1 LNEPALFL
9 GLEAERPEFN
19 SNKSKETIMSNFLT
33 DSTDAEDELASPEE
47 LKGHIRAIEAILLEL
62 ADSNTI
68 LAAKESLRRRRKN
81 NGRNRKLAEILDKT
95 NQPYDDHAEA
105 ALDALI
111 RLKSDDS

>member
-1 LNEPALFL
+1 
-9 GLEAERPEFN
+9 
-19 SNKSKETIMSNFLT
+19 MSNFLT